1 MAMIDQ
7 LSEYLVRART
17 ADLPAE
23 VARKG
28 KHHILDTLAA
38 MVSALGLRPGHLALR
53 YARSQRGVRESTI
66 VGSGN
71 IMAPAATAA
80 LVNGILAHADET
92 DDTHWSSRT
101 HPGCAI
107 IPAALSVAEK
117 ENSDGRTLLNA
128 VVAGYDVGCR
138 LTRSLGVENTGWHST
153 HSIGGTFGAAVAAS
167 ALAGLSAQQIRWAL
181 SYAAQQASGVRS
193 WVADSDHIEKAFDFG
208 GMPARN
214 GVSAA
219 ILVQSG
225 FTGMADVF
233 EGEKNFLGAYSP
245 SPHPDRLVEGLGS
258 RYEIMATTI
267 KRFPVGAPIQAAA
280 DALLLIKE
288 RHDLR
293 PESIGRVV
301 VRLPEDGAETVNNR
315 HMPDI
320 NLQYVMAVILLDGN
334 LSFDAAHDYRRMKE
348 KGVVNMRARVE
359 LVPDKALSHA
369 QIPRQGIV
377 EVTTQSG
384 ETYKEHVVSV
394 RGTPDNPMST
404 EEVEKKALHLMAPVL
419 GAAQA
424 EDLVA
429 KISRLESLSTARE
442 LGSFLKIK
450 KQN

>member
-7 LSEYLVRART
+7 LSQYLVRART
-17 ADLPAE
+17 EELPQE
-23 VARKG
+23 IARKG

-38 MVSALGLRPGHLALR
+38 MVSALRLRPGRLALR
-53 YARSQRGVRESTI
+53 YARSQRGVRESTV

-71 IMAPAATAA
+71 FMAPAATAA

-107 IPAALSVAEK
+107 IPAALSMAEK
-117 ENSDGRTLLNA
+117 ENSDGRTLLHA

-167 ALAGLSAQQIRWAL
+167 TLAGLSAQQIRWAL

-219 ILVQSG
+219 VLVQSG
-225 FTGMADVF
+225 FTGMSDVF
-233 EGEKNFLGAYSP
+233 EGEKNFLGAYSS

-258 RYEIMATTI
+258 RYEIMATSI

-280 DALLLIKE
+280 EALLLIKE

-293 PESIGRVV
+293 PEIIERVV
-301 VRLPEDGAETVNNR
+301 VRLPEDGAETVNDR

-334 LSFDAAHDYRRMKE
+334 LSFEAAHDYRRMKE
-348 KGVVNMRARVE
+348 KRLVKMKARVE
-359 LVPDKALSHA
+359 LVPDKTLSHA

-377 EVTTQSG
+377 EVTTQNG
-384 ETYKEHVVSV
+384 EKFREHVVSA
-394 RGTPDNPMST
+394 RGTPDNSMST
-404 EEVEKKALHLMAPVL
+404 EEVEEKALHLMAPVL
-419 GAAQA
+419 GEAQA
-424 EDLVA
+424 EDLVF
-429 KISRLESLSTARE
+429 KISRLESLATARE
-442 LGSFLKIK
+442 LGSILKMK